1 MLPPPAGFMPSSWD
15 LPPGKAVSGMSLM
28 LAGCDMTSSALILPP
43 ADGASRTN
51 WHARCPPGPCPWLP
65 PPADWMPELCPP
77 WISQAPQRQSR
88 NGGGAAIDYS
98 VPRGSLGGHSYSW
111 LPQYYCIPYQT
122 GIAFT
127 IKQYPDRLWSRMAFL
142 TQTYYSLNWHSNL
155 LIFRIDRCRHTL
167 YINSV

>member
-98 VPRGSLGGHSYSW
+98 VPSW
-111 LPQYYCIPYQT
+111 LAWRPFLFLVTSVLLHSLPN
-122 GIAFT
+122 
-127 IKQYPDRLWSRMAFL
+127 RLQSWGGARVKML
-142 TQTYYSLNWHSNL
+142 RH
-155 LIFRIDRCRHTL
+155 FRKYKCL
-167 YINSV
+167 